1 MNTKAKLEKLTRA
14 FRGLYDD
21 ARQRLDGLEKFG
33 HLAPSE
39 ETLETIYSRY
49 FEQVKFDLDVL
60 VKFMK
65 NN

>member
-14 FRGLYDD
+14 FKGLYND

-39 ETLETIYSRY
+39 KTLETIYSRY
-49 FEQVKFDLDVL
+49 FEQLQFDLDVL
-60 VKFMK
+60 SKFLK